1 MEITFSDN
9 TTLEVRN
16 ISLSEDTNN
25 LIIVL
30 SDNYTNAKEIFKNA
44 EKISTIATDN
54 AEYCGYTILK
64 SISAFYDGTEDTEE
78 IRVELEYNG
87 LSKEV
92 DSLKLEIENLQ
103 SGILELSDLLLESEG
118 TEEW

>member
-1 MEITFSDN
+1 MVITFSDE
-9 TTLEVRN
+9 TTIEVQSV
-16 ISLSEDTNN
+16 I
-25 LIIVL
+25 L
-30 SDNYTNAKEIFKNA
+30 SDDSNILVVNLSDSFANAKEIFKNA

-92 DSLKLEIENLQ
+92 DNLKSEIENLQ
-103 SGILELSDLLLESEG
+103 SGILELTDLLLESEG
-118 TEEW
+118 TEE

>member
-1 MEITFSDN
+1 MVITLQDG
-9 TTLEVRN
+9 TTLDVNSVNLTESAN
-16 ISLSEDTNN
+16 D
-25 LIIVL
+25 LIITL
-30 SDNYTNAKEIFKNA
+30 SSSFANAKEIFKNT
-44 EKISTIATDN
+44 EKISTISTDN

-92 DSLKLEIENLQ
+92 DNLKSEIENLQ
-103 SGILELSDLLLESEG
+103 SGILELSDLLLESEE
-118 TEEW
+118 TEE